1 MAVPR
6 AGACYYT
13 AKSIFFLEGFFAKLI
28 SGSAA
33 AESNRKNWQFNWKRI
48 GFDMGIFKLLHT
60 IYKTL
65 KAIVHDSWVG
75 LYEKGNLIQI
85 VEHTMLGNPEDL
97 AEDFCLGKSE
107 FNK

>member
-1 MAVPR
+1 MEQ
-6 AGACYYT
+6 GMIL
-13 AKSIFFLEGFFAKLI
+13 SEH
-28 SGSAA
+28 
-33 AESNRKNWQFNWKRI
+33 ENE
-48 GFDMGIFKLLHT
+48 D
-60 IYKTL
+60 KTL